1 MPDTVSQQQ
10 ISELTEDASLL
21 LQEAQTLQ
29 NLIETVPYGQSTPE
43 ESSIQDKL
51 HLLDELQLSY
61 FHPVFMSGTGIGS
74 AKSSSLENLTDVVER
89 IQSDEE
95 REAPEIQSILESLSD
110 QRSVLLDHM
119 KTIPV
124 GEWDRTI
131 RRGDEELSLYE
142 FAIEMV
148 QFDQKILKQVASM
161 VMVFQQ
167 DSWTRREINQQAS
180 ARNSQMNSNSRQE

>member
-1 MPDTVSQQQ
+1 MPETVSQQQ

-29 NLIETVPYGQSTPE
+29 SLIETVPYGQSTPE

-51 HLLDELQLSY
+51 HLLDELQRTY
-61 FHPVFMSGTGIGS
+61 FHPVMMSESGIGS
-74 AKSSSLENLTDVVER
+74 ARSGPLESLTEVVER
-89 IQSDEE
+89 LKSDGE
-95 REAPEIQSILESLSD
+95 REAPEIQSILESLSE

-119 KTIPV
+119 KTIPA

-131 RRGDEELSLYE
+131 RRAEEDLSLYE
-142 FAIEMV
+142 FALEMV
-148 QFDQKILKQVASM
+148 QFDQKILKEVAGM

-180 ARNSQMNSNSRQE
+180 ARNNQMNSNNRQE